1 MRKQQSVYEA
11 IFGASPQA
19 TAIFGA
25 DEQLRAANAALT
37 SFMDSIPMVL
47 PPDLRL
53 SEFLSAEFWRGPV
66 IPVSGYGP
74 HSSSGIYLVSHPG
87 GRNIELQLQTTEQGD
102 SFVTLSDALEE
113 VADRNRLQDL
123 IATRTRQ
130 LIASEERL
138 SLIAN
143 EVPAGIAHIDKDF
156 TILYANKRFARAYR
170 ITPEQITGQNA
181 YDVLHPDTMEHSSRF
196 FEQARRGMLVDF
208 EMRVKLP
215 GNKFK
220 DVRTLLR
227 PDKPSAGEVIGFY
240 LVSIDVTR
248 RKATMSALMQSQK
261 MDALGRMASGISHDF
276 NNLLTVILGNL
287 LPLSERSDS
296 AAIREEFLEP
306 AISAAR
312 RGSALTK
319 RLVSLARREQFDAR
333 PTDIGE
339 AIREIYSLLQSSI
352 PSTLKINLTQKA
364 PLSAAF
370 IDRSQF
376 EMSIL
381 NLALNA
387 RDATDGRGQIDI
399 ELEPYVLPAAEAEV
413 SRLAPGNYVKIAFR
427 DDGCGMS
434 PDLAEKIFEPFFT
447 SKTGR
452 GSGLGLSM
460 VYGFVEQSNGAIYV
474 DSTEGS
480 GSEFTILLPSLEIA
494 PEDYVGHVWPETE
507 FCPSDQNER
516 VGALGIALIVED
528 DVDVRRALCRKVTS
542 VGFTVLEASDAEEAL
557 DVIGVVQGITTV
569 ISDIDM
575 PGAKNGIDLAHR
587 LSAQRPELKV
597 VLMSGKPKPSD
608 KQVWPV
614 AVPFLAK
621 PFTQDELLSAVGR
634 RSPDTRTRQEIRE

>member
-66 IPVSGYGP
+66 IPVTGYGP
-74 HSSSGIYLVSHPG
+74 NSSSGIYLVSHPG
-87 GRNIELQLQTTEQGD
+87 GRNIELQLQATEQGD

-156 TILYANKRFARAYR
+156 TVLYANKRFARAYR
-170 ITPEQITGQNA
+170 ITPEQIIGQNA

-364 PLSAAF
+364 PLPAAF

-474 DSTEGS
+474 DSTEGC

-516 VGALGIALIVED
+516 VEALGIALIVED

-575 PGAKNGIDLAHR
+575 PGAMNGIDLAHR
-587 LSAQRPELKV
+587 LSALRPELKV

-621 PFTQDELLSAVGR
+621 PFTQEELLSAVGR